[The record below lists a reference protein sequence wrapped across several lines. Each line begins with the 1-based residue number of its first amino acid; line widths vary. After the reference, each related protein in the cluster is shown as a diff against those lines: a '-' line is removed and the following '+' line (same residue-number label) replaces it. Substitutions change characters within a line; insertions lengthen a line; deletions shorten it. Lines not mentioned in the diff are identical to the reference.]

1 MEIAG
6 DRPSELTVF
15 GFPHYR
21 QEFILPE
28 ASIGTAGVQ
37 PLSDTLPERVRAYPL
52 LNALLNRR
60 SRRFGTGMRLYGGPL
75 AYASTLAAQP
85 LTMQEEAA
93 LAFAA
98 CGVTGYALGELPY
111 ESGEHPDAGGG
122 NIMKQFLGRTAPS
135 PDAAHIA
142 AVFIM
147 NDAGTYLLRRPQDLD
162 PAQVPGLIQAARE
175 NKLTWI
181 YEQNRIRIADR
192 RIDIPRKLPYLPP
205 FNRWSSNVPG
215 STYFLPVS
223 ELTAIYINVLLAAFS
238 DDFAYCV
245 FDDRNGFAPAGVSR
259 FGRKYGGALHD
270 DPQQGR
276 FLTISGLEYW
286 LCELAA
292 IEVGAIA
299 QNLGLMSQA
308 LGLGGFPHFAAHP
321 YGWPE
326 ALGFR
331 MEFPKFSQ
339 VAGLGPTRK
348 LALKLLR
355 KDIRI
360 PTPVGLEHDS
370 SVLLKPFCPPYYR
383 DMAEA
388 VHALVDEKFAA
399 GRGSFRDGGANTAWR
414 DGRQIQAA
422 IPACSDTAVEATIA
436 CCDYIYR
443 RYGRFPSVHGP
454 FRTVIAY
461 QAHHLDPTFYHRF
474 YRAEEARLAP
484 PY

>member
-1 MEIAG
+1 VDEI
-6 DRPSELTVF
+6 
-15 GFPHYR
+15 
-21 QEFILPE
+21 FIE
-28 ASIGTAGVQ
+28 GAAVQ
-37 PLSDTLPERVRAYPL
+37 PQSHTLPGHVRAYPL
-52 LNALLNRR
+52 LKALLNRR
-60 SRRFGTGMRLYGGPL
+60 SRRFGAGMRLNGGPL
-75 AYASTLAAQP
+75 AYASTLPPQP
-85 LTMQEEAA
+85 LTIQEEAA
-93 LAFAA
+93 LAFAG
-98 CGVTGYALGELPY
+98 CGVTGYALAELPY
-111 ESGEHPDAGGG
+111 ESGEDPDAGGG

-147 NDAGTYLLRRPQDLD
+147 NDAGTYLLRRPQDFG
-162 PAQVPGLIQAARE
+162 ATQIPGLIQAARE
-175 NKLTWI
+175 GKLTWI
-181 YEQNRIRIADR
+181 YEQSRVRIADR

-205 FNRWSSNVPG
+205 FNRWSANVPG

-223 ELTAIYINVLLAAFS
+223 ELTAIYINILLAAFS
-238 DDFAYCV
+238 NDFAYCV

-259 FGRKYGGALHD
+259 FGRKHGGALHD

-326 ALGFR
+326 ALSFR

-339 VAGLGPTRK
+339 VAGLGALQRS
-348 LALKLLR
+348 ALKLLR
-355 KDIRI
+355 KDMYV
-360 PTPVGLEHDS
+360 PTPVGLEQNG

-388 VHALVDEKFAA
+388 VRALVDEKFAA

-414 DGRQIQAA
+414 DGRQIQAV
-422 IPACSDTAVEATIA
+422 IPSCSDTAVEATIA

-461 QAHHLDPTFYHRF
+461 QAHHLDPAFYDRF
-474 YRAEEARLAP
+474 YRAEEARVAP
-484 PY
+484 GY